1 MEIHAHPAGYEVEV
15 ASLGG
20 LPGALRAEDY
30 RFKSGFALLRK
41 SDDQS
46 AEWDSKVGVIG
57 GIIHRYLQ
65 RGAAALATPDLEV
78 AACNAAGIGD
88 RLKRHGPDSEEYGY
102 QKLNDEHVSPE
113 LLRRA
118 VAAGFATESAQP
130 EIDPSLRQTLL
141 TNEAERLFLGE
152 ACGAI
157 CANLGRHLLPKVAI
171 GDLGAGA
178 PESRPVDFVYSDG
191 VSEPTLIQIDGIEN
205 DDDTAEFEKRR
216 KLLAA
221 QGLPVKQISAEYLL
235 DSLSRSSATI
245 DLLDQVREPVSTK
258 ESQDGLEEWA
268 KATRWIQEG
277 AAVQAALTLL
287 WINGNIGDG
296 EFDVLVTGRMPR
308 EVWTAAVEDWSALAK
323 AVIDAHGLTGSV
335 KRPQPKIAENDAES
349 TDRNQVLIALET
361 EYPWWHKVSDE
372 RPDIAVRRCVPV
384 TEAWLSAAVDPEW
397 DQRKNEINGASEATR
412 NSGLEWLLRA
422 AFRKRRF
429 REAQAS
435 AIKRWVDK
443 KDTVVL
449 LPTGAGKSLIYQLT
463 ALISPGTT
471 LLIAPLVALINDQ
484 REGLEQFG
492 IRRMEGL
499 SRDGSTR
506 EDENR
511 AIEDV
516 ERGSLIFLAIA
527 PERLQKPVWRLALG
541 VASNAGGIAGAV
553 IDEGHC
559 VSEWGHDFR
568 PAYGQLGNALRER
581 LNVAAI
587 LVLTGTA
594 SRSVYRD
601 MVAHIELD
609 RDDPEAC
616 IRPSTHDRPE
626 IRMSLSYCTTP
637 RDAEV
642 ARKSAIKSILRQFP
656 GNPKNVFRPR
666 GSNTLCGIMFMP
678 TATGWRNG
686 IEAGVKLVQQA
697 GLGRPV
703 TYAGQEPYSEW
714 RIEHARLFKRNQA
727 SVMVATSGYGMGV
740 DKPNV
745 RWVIHPHLTG
755 SLESYY
761 QQIGRSGRD
770 REKAYSI
777 AVIYDQDPENTD
789 KVLDASRSFS
799 EAKEVYEDR
808 GSRYDDIGTA
818 MYFHFG
824 QYNGV
829 ESETKSILKTV
840 DLLHRSQPLDTPG
853 SREINYPRED
863 AEQKAL
869 ERDIVRLIRL
879 RIAEYY
885 EVNYGAKK
893 MVVHVRKWTEVD
905 VREGLA
911 EYVGRFDR
919 ARAVAMKDE
928 LETLLESCGG
938 DLLQIVQAGCR
949 TLVDYLYET
958 VEPAR
963 RRALHETVLMARTCS
978 EDSQIRER
986 MLDYLSEGKGSE
998 KIDRLLKE
1006 ARLDWDEWHSL
1017 FGDVANE
1024 GQMEA
1029 GRLRGLFIRSLESN
1043 PGNPALLLGRAISE
1057 CACKDAEL
1065 GVVIENMRAAIEA
1078 LPRYSRE
1085 NQLDQAV
1092 DGMCEWIAQAE
1103 DDGFGPLCALADL
1116 SANQEMSGAQKA
1128 RVKSRA
1134 KLWADRAYMPELTW
1148 MKRSA
1153 AILKKAEQL
1162 GPIVWDI
1169 GK

>member
-1 MEIHAHPAGYEVEV
+1 MEIRAHPAGYEVEV

-20 LPGALRAEDY
+20 LPSALRAEDY
-30 RFKSGFALLRK
+30 KFKSGFALLRK

-46 AEWDSKVGVIG
+46 AEWDSKVRVVG

-65 RGAAALATPDLEV
+65 RGDAALATPDLEV

-88 RLKRHGPDSEEYGY
+88 RLKPHGANSEEYGY
-102 QKLNDEHVSPE
+102 QKLDDENVSPE
-113 LLRRA
+113 MLRRA
-118 VAAGFATESAQP
+118 VAVSFASESAQP
-130 EIDPSLRQTLL
+130 EIDPSLRQSLL
-141 TNEAERLFLGE
+141 TNEAERIFLDE

-157 CANLGRHLLPKVAI
+157 CANLGRHLLPQVALR
-171 GDLGAGA
+171 DLGAGA
-178 PESRPVDFVYSDG
+178 SVLRPVDFVYSDG
-191 VSEPTLIQIDGIEN
+191 VSKPTLIQVAGIES
-205 DDDTAEFEKRR
+205 DDGPAEVEDRR
-216 KLLAA
+216 KQLDALN
-221 QGLPVKQISAEYLL
+221 LPIEQISAEYLL
-235 DSLSRSSATI
+235 DSLSRSSATV
-245 DLLDQVREPVSTK
+245 DLLDQLREPGNTK

-277 AAVQAALTLL
+277 AAVQAALTSL
-287 WINGNIGDG
+287 WINGNFGDG
-296 EFDVLVTGRMPR
+296 AFDVLVTGRMPR
-308 EVWTAAVEDWSALAK
+308 EVWTAAVDDWSAMTK

-335 KRPQPKIAENDAES
+335 KYPRPRVAEYDAKS
-349 TDRNQVLIALET
+349 PGRNQVLIALET
-361 EYPWWHKVSDE
+361 EYPWWHKVSAKK
-372 RPDIAVRRCVPV
+372 PDIAIRRCVPV
-384 TEAWLSAAVDPEW
+384 NEAWMSTAVDPDW
-397 DQRKNEINGASEATR
+397 DQWKKEINGVSEATR

-484 REGLEQFG
+484 REGLEQLG
-492 IRRMEGL
+492 IRRLRGL
-499 SRDGSTR
+499 SRDEGGG
-506 EDENR
+506 EEEK
-511 AIEDV
+511 AIEEV
-516 ERGSLIFLAIA
+516 KPGTLIILAMA
-527 PERLQKPVWRLALG
+527 PERLQKPEWRQALG
-541 VASNAGGIAGAV
+541 VARDAGGIAGAV

-568 PAYGQLGNALRER
+568 PSYGQLGNFLRGR
-581 LNVAAI
+581 LGIEAI

-616 IRPSTHDRPE
+616 IRPSTHDRTE
-626 IRMSLSYCTTP
+626 IHMSLSYCKNS

-642 ARKSAIKSILRQFP
+642 KRSSALQDICRKFP
-656 GNPKNVFRPR
+656 GNPTNVFRPR
-666 GSNTLCGIMFMP
+666 GPDTRCGIMFMP
-678 TATGWRNG
+678 TVAGWGNN
-686 IEAGVKLVQQA
+686 IKAGVERVQQA
-697 GLGRPV
+697 GFRHVV
-703 TYAGQEPYSEW
+703 TYAGGEYSGKRVEN
-714 RIEHARLFKRNQA
+714 ARQFKRNRA

-745 RWVIHPHLTG
+745 RWVIHPHLIG

-761 QQIGRSGRD
+761 QQIGRAGRD
-770 REKAYSI
+770 RKQAY
-777 AVIYDQDPENTD
+777 AVAVLHDQDPEHTD
-789 KVLDASRSFS
+789 KVLDARRNFE
-799 EAKEVYEDR
+799 EAKEAYENYHR
-808 GSRYDDIGTA
+808 RNDDIGTA
-818 MYFHFG
+818 MFFHFST
-824 QYNGV
+824 YSGV
-829 ESETKSILKTV
+829 EIETKSLLKTV
-840 DLLHRSQPLDTPG
+840 ELLHRSQPLDTPG
-853 SREINYPRED
+853 TREINYPIGEAQR
-863 AEQKAL
+863 KAL

-879 RIAEYY
+879 QIAEFY

-893 MVVHVRKWTEVD
+893 VAVHIQQWTESD
-905 VREGLA
+905 IREGLA
-911 EYVGRFDR
+911 EYVERFDR
-919 ARAVAMKDE
+919 ARAVAMNDE
-928 LETLLESCGG
+928 LAAVLESCDG
-938 DLLQIVQAGCR
+938 DLQQIVWAGCR

-978 EDSQIRER
+978 DDSQIRER

-998 KIDRLLKE
+998 KIDKLLKE
-1006 ARLDWDEWHSL
+1006 LRLNWEEWHTL
-1017 FGDVANE
+1017 FGDIATE

-1043 PGNPALLLGRAISE
+1043 PGNPALLLGRAIAE
-1057 CACKDAEL
+1057 CACRDAEL

-1085 NQLDQAV
+1085 DQLDQTF
-1092 DGMCEWIAQAE
+1092 DGMCEWIARAE
-1103 DDGFGPLCALADL
+1103 DDRFGPLCALAAL
-1116 SANQEMSGAQKA
+1116 SADQEMSDAQKA
-1128 RVKSRA
+1128 RVNSRA
-1134 KLWADRAYMPELTW
+1134 KFWAERAYMPELSW
-1148 MKRSA
+1148 IKRSD

-1162 GPIVWDI
+1162 GPIVWEL